1 MVRYGCE
8 ADGGSTVNQYVGG
21 RPSMERG
28 TYESGFLRAVRFAA
42 IVVVYTLPGEQHVV
56 ENNVTLFL
64 ATIGDPQNRDDGIS
78 APVLAG
84 LKTSVAPTE
93 NRLVFQLYSVK
104 PQPSTRNAVAEI
116 THTSTY
122 VMRTLTWPGGEPHR

>member
-1 MVRYGCE
+1 MVIQTPGLVLHLGRNPDALWDHGPAGSVAVKISYCPLVPIAWNMVRYGCE

-56 ENNVTLFL
+56 ENNVTLL
-64 ATIGDPQNRDDGIS
+64 PVNTGDPKKFDVDSGVADFDGR
-78 APVLAG
+78 
-84 LKTSVAPTE
+84 KTS
-93 NRLVFQLYSVK
+93 
-104 PQPSTRNAVAEI
+104 
-116 THTSTY
+116 
-122 VMRTLTWPGGEPHR
+122 